1 MKTVLVTGSCGFIG
15 AAVVEQLAKRGDRVI
30 GFDLRSNPAF
40 DRLLQRYPNIV
51 FEPGELTE
59 WPQVVDIFLKYK
71 PESVVHCAAIV
82 GVVNSLASP
91 IATMRVNIE
100 GSLNILTAMR
110 QNGAKRFV
118 HISSEEVYGP
128 FSADK
133 IDETHACFP
142 MKPYGISKF
151 AVEQL
156 ARDFAREHD
165 LTVMNLRTCWVYG
178 PGLPRPRV
186 PKTLIDAALDK
197 TPLHI
202 ENGADFKV
210 DHVYI
215 DDVAM
220 GICQAL
226 DAPLP
231 RHDAYHISTGVSVSL
246 GEIVDIVRDLIPGAD
261 LSIGSGNYSF
271 TKGVE
276 TVKKGA
282 LDITRARNDFSYNP
296 RYDIRAG
303 LAAYVA
309 ARRDERSLA

>member
-1 MKTVLVTGSCGFIG
+1 MNTILVTGSCGFIG
-15 AAVVEQLAKRGDRVI
+15 AAVVEKLAKRGDRVI

-40 DRLLQRYPNIV
+40 DRLLQRHSNIV

-59 WPQVVDIFLKYK
+59 WPQIVDVFLKYK
-71 PESVVHCAAIV
+71 PTSVVHCAAIV

-100 GSLNILTAMR
+100 GSLNVLTAMR
-110 QNGAKRFV
+110 QTGAKRFV

-128 FSADK
+128 FMAAK
-133 IDETHACFP
+133 IDETHPCFP
-142 MKPYGISKF
+142 IKPYGISKF

-156 ARDFAREHD
+156 ARDFAREHG
-165 LTVMNLRTCWVYG
+165 LTVLNLRTCWVYG

-186 PKTLIDAALDK
+186 PKTLIDAALDGA
-197 TPLHI
+197 PLHI
-202 ENGADFKV
+202 EAGADFTV

-215 DDVAM
+215 DDVAN

-226 DAPLP
+226 DAPAP
-231 RHDAYHISTGVSVSL
+231 KHEAYHISTGVSVTL
-246 GEIVDIVRDLIPGAD
+246 GEIVEIVRDLIPGAQ
-261 LSIGSGNYSF
+261 LSIGPGNYAF

-282 LDITRARNDFSYNP
+282 LDITRAKTDFAYTP
-296 RYDIRAG
+296 KYDIRAG
-303 LAAYVA
+303 LKAYVA
-309 ARRDERSLA
+309 ARREERSHA